1 MDSSVVAAFGLVAA
15 IGVVI
20 AYAHHRRREGD
31 HLGRDAA
38 LAASLR
44 TLADGDPVRLAA
56 VDEFETTIYR
66 RLFAASTTAP
76 RLVATAWSAGGL
88 VLALAAALV
97 TEPGSGALV
106 DVAYYLALAAAVG
119 FGVALIVHAVR
130 AALAATVVPRIAFDD
145 GDEPLADTAT
155 NDAAEGSAA
164 KGAVA
169 TSGSADTDPPTAA
182 R

>member
-15 IGVVI
+15 IAAVI

-44 TLADGDPVRLAA
+44 ALADGDPVRLAA

-76 RLVATAWSAGGL
+76 RLVATAWSLGGL
-88 VLALAAALV
+88 VLSLAAALV

-106 DVAYYLALAAAVG
+106 DVAFYLALAAAVG
-119 FGVALIVHAVR
+119 FGVAVIVHAVR
-130 AALAATVVPRIAFDD
+130 AVLAATVIPRIAFDD
-145 GDEPLADTAT
+145 IVEPTPVNTDAT
-155 NDAAEGSAA
+155 NTDATNTD
-164 KGAVA
+164 GASTEA
-169 TSGSADTDPPTAA
+169 TDIGDPSPKP
-182 R
+182 

>member
-15 IGVVI
+15 IAAVI
-20 AYAHHRRREGD
+20 AYTHHRRREGD
-31 HLGRDAA
+31 HLGRDAE

-76 RLVATAWSAGGL
+76 RLVATAWSLGGL

-106 DVAYYLALAAAVG
+106 DVAFYLALAAAVG
-119 FGVALIVHAVR
+119 FGVATIVHAVR
-130 AALAATVVPRIAFDD
+130 AVLAATVVPRIAFDD
-145 GDEPLADTAT
+145 IVEPAPVTTDAANTADRDTGTADT
-155 NDAAEGSAA
+155 G
-164 KGAVA
+164 
-169 TSGSADTDPPTAA
+169 DPTTTKP
-182 R
+182 